1 MRDIHGTIPI
11 VCGLLFLAACV
22 SSIGV
27 SKYPGSFDELEHISY
42 AARLQ
47 ETRSVLPRFEEQKTL
62 FPGDMSRWDD
72 RPNYLPHPS
81 PFYVFIA
88 LVLDRRLPP
97 AQAILAPRLASAG
110 LLFLGV
116 VAVLAAGTRQ
126 FGQHRLALLLVCLEV
141 GLCPKL
147 IAVSGQVSNDSLAFL
162 GGALAYW
169 GASEDDRGPWRG
181 PTGIGLGLLFALWAK
196 LSAGLAVGAFTSIF
210 LLLRAPLRLS
220 YLFSLVIGLVVGSI
234 PYLLIIMSYG
244 TPVPIVAED
253 SGNVHQLHSFCT
265 YLPAFLLTLGDT
277 WAIARTGTWPITH
290 LDDVLTIS
298 LFWAMIA
305 CAAGG
310 GQLAW
315 SFRHEPRPAIAV
327 AGSAAFA
334 LVLPIHLWFAS
345 TSLGFSLPAAS
356 FRYYLPLW
364 PPLAH
369 TVAYGV
375 MAAGARWR
383 ALLAVISFGALIIG
397 WLTQ

>member
-1 MRDIHGTIPI
+1 MHRAIPI
-11 VCGLLFLAACV
+11 ICGLLFFAACV
-22 SSIGV
+22 ASIGV
-27 SKYPGSFDELEHISY
+27 TKFPGSFDELEHLSY

-62 FPGDMSRWDD
+62 SPGDTSRWDH

-110 LLFLGV
+110 LLFLGI
-116 VAVLAAGTRQ
+116 VAALAAGTRQ
-126 FGQHRLALLLVCLEV
+126 FGRDRLALLLFCLEI

-147 IAVSGQVSNDSLAFL
+147 IALSGQVSNDSLAFL

-169 GASEDDRGPWRG
+169 GASEDERGSWRG

-196 LSAGLAVGAFTSIF
+196 LNAGLAVGAFTSIF
-210 LLLRAPLRLS
+210 LLFRAPLQLS
-220 YLFSLVIGLVVGSI
+220 ELLGLVIGMVVGSI
-234 PYLLIIMSYG
+234 PYLLIFISYG
-244 TPVPIVAED
+244 TLVPVVAED
-253 SGNVHQLHSFCT
+253 SGNVHQLHSFST
-265 YLPAFLLTLGDT
+265 YLPAFLLTIGDT
-277 WAIARTGTWPITH
+277 WAISRTGTWPITQVG
-290 LDDVLTIS
+290 DVLTIS

-305 CAAGG
+305 CAARG

-334 LVLPIHLWFAS
+334 MVLPIHLWFAS
-345 TSLGFSLPAAS
+345 TSLSFSLPAAS

-369 TVAYGV
+369 TIAYGV
-375 MAAGARWR
+375 MAAGPRWR
-383 ALLAVISFGALIIG
+383 ALLAVISFGSLIIG
-397 WLTQ
+397 WLTP